1 MGCVLDSI
9 LTAAQMIRLTIRA
22 TDDSVPAVLMKLM
35 EERIGAGA
43 SPPQERQA
51 PSRSDIDGAFA
62 NVMVS

>member
-1 MGCVLDSI
+1 
-9 LTAAQMIRLTIRA
+9 MIRLTIRA